1 MAVNMDE
8 RILAQK
14 TFDRTKEWNEAG
26 YTGKGIV
33 VWNMEGLSNHG
44 EMSRSRILDAAPE
57 ATVINATHGMICK
70 GDTVVK
76 EEVFYDNIKYTADLF
91 VKEKNISI
99 LTESKAG
106 TSDRNEGRLELYRD
120 LQRKYNLTMFNSAG
134 NDGSE
139 GVNGGALPESL
150 AIYVGACQFMFK
162 NDKITGISMCKYS
175 SIGDEYEEVDFSTFV
190 GKAGWS
196 GTSFSCPYLAGIC
209 ALLQQRYGKD
219 ITPQEVYQ
227 YFKMIAKPI
236 DTGHKIKDN
245 YDGWSGYG
253 IPILPHVNK
262 RLVRMKI
269 GETTYKVDN
278 ELRTMDVAPFINLQR
293 TYVPVAFVALA
304 LDAKVAWDAKDKSVA
319 IVKNGT
325 MVQMWI
331 GNEFYHINGKP
342 YHMDVAPFIRNSRT
356 FVPIAFVAEALGCKV
371 GWVANMRE
379 VMILEG

>member
-1 MAVNMDE
+1 MDE

-14 TFDRTKEWNEAG
+14 TFDRTQEWNEAG

-44 EMSRSRILDAAPE
+44 EMSRSRIFDAAPE
-57 ATVINATHGMICK
+57 ATVINATHGMTCK
-70 GDTVVK
+70 NNVVLK
-76 EEVFYDNIKYTADLF
+76 ESVYYDNINYTADLF
-91 VKEKNISI
+91 IKTKNISI
-99 LTESKAG
+99 LSASKSG
-106 TSDRNEGRLELYRD
+106 QSDRNSGRVDLYSY
-120 LQRKYNLTMFNSAG
+120 LQRKYNLTLVNSAG

-139 GVNGGALPESL
+139 GVKGGNLPESL

-162 NDKITGISMCKYS
+162 NDKITGISMCNYS
-175 SIGDEYEEVDFSTFV
+175 SVGDEYEEVDFSTFV

-219 ITPQEVYQ
+219 ITPQEIYQ

-253 IPILPHVNK
+253 IPILPHVDK
-262 RLVRMKI
+262 QLVRMRI
-269 GETTYKVDN
+269 GETEYKIDEKTY
-278 ELRTMDVAPFINLQR
+278 TMDVAPIIQFQR
-293 TYVPVAFVALA
+293 TFVPVAFVALA
-304 LDAKVAWDAKDKSVA
+304 LGAKVTWNDKDRSVT
-319 IVKNGT
+319 ITKGT
-325 MVQMWI
+325 KVVQMWI

-342 YHMDVAPFIRNSRT
+342 YHMEVEPFIRNRRT
-356 FVPIAFVAEALGCKV
+356 YVPIAFVAEALGCKV
-371 GWVANMRE
+371 GWVANMQE
-379 VMILEG
+379 VMILEGE